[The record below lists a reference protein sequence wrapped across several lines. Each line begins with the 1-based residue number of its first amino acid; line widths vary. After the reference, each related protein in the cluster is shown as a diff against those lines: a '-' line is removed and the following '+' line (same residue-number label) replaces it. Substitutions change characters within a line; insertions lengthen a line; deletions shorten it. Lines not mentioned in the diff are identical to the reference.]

1 MNQLLT
7 YIGLYILVS
16 PLLLW
21 PCFYYLFHIEPDM
34 TTGKTAKSIP
44 YYIIGI
50 VVVILYFTV
59 DVTWGTLLFLQ
70 WPSIQRLML
79 STRMDYIIVSG
90 SSGPPWLK
98 AWRLWEA
105 LRIVGIL
112 LAPYDKTGQ
121 HSTHGQWPV
130 NKESNANA

>member
-1 MNQLLT
+1 MTILQALA
-7 YIGLYILVS
+7 LYILIA

-21 PCFYYLFHIEPDM
+21 PCFYYLFHVEPDM

-44 YYIIGI
+44 YYVIGVI
-50 VVVILYFTV
+50 GVILDFTV

-70 WPSIQRLML
+70 LPSIQRLML

-90 SSGPPWLK
+90 SSGPAWLQ
-98 AWRLWEA
+98 AWRLWWA
-105 LRIVGIL
+105 LRIVGTV
-112 LAPYDKTGQ
+112 LAPFDKTGQ